1 MIEPY
6 HVPPKS
12 VILESVKKWGTGLVS
27 ALAAMV
33 DVRTLLLIGGTA
45 VVAWLVMPD
54 TAIPLV
60 KTTIQLTLAFVFA
73 VGVAHLIRKILLA
86 GKFDLSE
93 YAENAKDDPMAS
105 ALVFCVVIWFL
116 NSLITNIVTLILK

>member
-1 MIEPY
+1 MIEPLE
-6 HVPPKS
+6 VEQKS
-12 VILESVKKWGTGLVS
+12 VIIEALKKWGFGLVS
-27 ALAAMV
+27 MLSALV

-45 VVAWLVMPD
+45 LIARWVMPE
-54 TAIPLV
+54 TAIPLI
-60 KTTIQLTLAFVFA
+60 KTTVQLTLAFVFA

-86 GKFDLSE
+86 GKFDLAE

-105 ALVFCVVIWFL
+105 AVVFVSVLWFL